1 MKKATMIIGAT
12 LVLLVVALLLFPFV
26 YGPFWEFR
34 ARKESIRI
42 LAKTDAKAELAGVS
56 NLFLTFPDESWIAI
70 RYRDL
75 HGGGV
80 HSTSIARDSGGQWFE
95 SSRHF
100 CALFDGYRSSYEI
113 YRLERE
119 VGEIGDLNFSRGFES
134 IHAVAMAPG
143 LDSAR
148 EELVK
153 MGFQPLNKKDAQ
165 QAAP

>member
-1 MKKATMIIGAT
+1 MKRTIKIIGAT
-12 LVLLVVALLLFPFV
+12 LVLLVMAFLLFPFA
-26 YGPFWEFR
+26 YGPFWELR
-34 ARKESIRI
+34 ARRESIHI
-42 LAKTDAKAELAGVS
+42 LAKTDAKAELASAS

-75 HGGGV
+75 HAGGV

-113 YRLERE
+113 YRLEKE
-119 VGEIGDLNFSRGFES
+119 LGETEDFHDSSGFES
-134 IHAVAMAPG
+134 IHAVAMAPN

-148 EELVK
+148 EELIK
-153 MGFQPLNKKDAQ
+153 MGFQPLNGKDAQ
-165 QAAP
+165 QVAP